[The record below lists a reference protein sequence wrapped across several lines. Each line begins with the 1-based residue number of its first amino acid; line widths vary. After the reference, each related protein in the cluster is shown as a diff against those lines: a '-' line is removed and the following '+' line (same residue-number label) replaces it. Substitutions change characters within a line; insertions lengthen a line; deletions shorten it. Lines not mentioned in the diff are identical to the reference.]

1 MFPECCQGGTAP
13 EGVPDLRQLQSPM
26 HACLVE
32 QQVVRPAWELDS
44 GEQGESGTGEQTL
57 GKVPPCFLLT
67 RLSQA
72 GSAPHSLRSISRLDS
87 VSLA

>member
-1 MFPECCQGGTAP
+1 MFPECCQGGTVP

-44 GEQGESGTGEQTL
+44 GEQGESGAGEQTL
-57 GKVPPCFLLT
+57 GKVPPCFSGSHASPRRALPHIPSAV
-67 RLSQA
+67 SQD
-72 GSAPHSLRSISRLDS
+72 LIL
-87 VSLA
+87 